1 MIRRGL
7 LLALEVA
14 VPVILLTAYA
24 VWAAGQASFYF
35 PPLPVVGERFLDL
48 WLSAR
53 ASEDLLPSLR
63 RLALGYLACVL
74 VGVGAGLLLGVFR
87 VVQQAVQPFAE
98 FLRALPAVALIPFGL
113 LVFGRGDTM
122 KIFIIL
128 VGAVW
133 PILLN
138 TIDGVRGVD
147 QGMLEMARAYRVGR
161 WGRIRD
167 IVVPA
172 TLPRMVAGMRTSLS
186 IAIILMVVSEM
197 VASSDGVGYFVLE
210 SQRRFAI
217 SDMWT
222 GIILLG
228 IIGYLA
234 NFLFGQAERRLLR
247 WHRESKGLAG

>member
-7 LLALEVA
+7 LLTLEIA
-14 VPVILLTAYA
+14 VPVLLLAGYA
-24 VWAAGQASFYF
+24 VWAARAQSFYF
-35 PPLPVVGERFLDL
+35 PPLGTIQERFAQL
-48 WLSAR
+48 WLFER
-53 ASEDLLPSLR
+53 VPDDLLPSLR
-63 RLALGYLACVL
+63 RLGIGYVLCVL
-74 VGVGAGLLLGVFR
+74 LGVGAGLLLGVSR
-87 VVQQAVQPFAE
+87 VVQQAVQPLAE
-98 FLRALPAVALIPFGL
+98 FLRALPAVALIPFGV
-113 LVFGRGDTM
+113 LVFGFGDSM
-122 KIFIIL
+122 RIFIIV

-147 QGMLEMARAYRVGR
+147 PGMLEMARAYQVGR
-161 WGRIRD
+161 WGRIRG

-172 TLPRMVAGMRTSLS
+172 ALPRVVAGMRTSLS

-197 VASSDGVGYFVLE
+197 VAGRDGVGYFVLE

-228 IIGYLA
+228 IVGYLA
-234 NFLFGQAERRLLR
+234 NFLFVQAERRLLR
-247 WHRESKGLAG
+247 WHRESKGLAR